1 MRLIAFRP
9 TPSHQAPSRTAP
21 SHQAPSRTAP
31 SHQALS
37 RTTPS
42 IAASTRVTP
51 ILTAAFHATPFAT
64 APYAPAQRRPTWKAG
79 IDGYDGDGLQPS
91 ASAYKAVKREDGSVL
106 PLLPVLIIICFLLGT
121 LSVSTASTFLAKRE
135 LYNAAAA
142 AANDAVSGIDDVDY
156 YTNSAY
162 TFDPTNM
169 KKLATQSIT
178 ARLDDTLRMRS
189 EDIVITLEDGGVR
202 VTLEADFS
210 PVFRGFLP
218 GGLKKTRLKA
228 TALAEARTTP

>member
-1 MRLIAFRP
+1 MRSGAAMRLRILNPFRKP
-9 TPSHQAPSRTAP
+9 RRSHGES
-21 SHQAPSRTAP
+21 
-31 SHQALS
+31 
-37 RTTPS
+37 
-42 IAASTRVTP
+42 
-51 ILTAAFHATPFAT
+51 
-64 APYAPAQRRPTWKAG
+64 
-79 IDGYDGDGLQPS
+79 
-91 ASAYKAVKREDGSVL
+91 GSVL

-142 AANDAVSGIDDVDY
+142 AANDAVSGIDDAKYFGGSEYQVKIED
-156 YTNSAY
+156 ARI
-162 TFDPTNM
+162 
-169 KKLATQSIT
+169 LARQSID
-178 ARLDDTLRMRS
+178 ARLGDTLRMRP
-189 EDIVITLEDGGVR
+189 EDIVITLEGEGVR

>member
-1 MRLIAFRP
+1 MRSGAAMRLRILNPFRKSRQ
-9 TPSHQAPSRTAP
+9 SH
-21 SHQAPSRTAP
+21 
-31 SHQALS
+31 
-37 RTTPS
+37 
-42 IAASTRVTP
+42 
-51 ILTAAFHATPFAT
+51 
-64 APYAPAQRRPTWKAG
+64 
-79 IDGYDGDGLQPS
+79 
-91 ASAYKAVKREDGSVL
+91 RESGSVL

-142 AANDAVSGIDDVDY
+142 AANDAVSGIDDAKYFGGSEYQVKIED
-156 YTNSAY
+156 ARI
-162 TFDPTNM
+162 
-169 KKLATQSIT
+169 LARQSID
-178 ARLDDTLRMRS
+178 ARLGDTLRMRP
-189 EDIVITLEDGGVR
+189 EDIVITLEGEGVR

>member
-1 MRLIAFRP
+1 MRL
-9 TPSHQAPSRTAP
+9 
-21 SHQAPSRTAP
+21 
-31 SHQALS
+31 
-37 RTTPS
+37 
-42 IAASTRVTP
+42 
-51 ILTAAFHATPFAT
+51 TPFDRA
-64 APYAPAQRRPTWKAG
+64 AQRAR
-79 IDGYDGDGLQPS
+79 IDTHGANGEQP
-91 ASAYKAVKREDGSVL
+91 AVRVHKAVEREDGSVL
-106 PLLPVLIIICFLLGT
+106 PLLPVLIIICFFLGT

-142 AANDAVSGIDDVDY
+142 AANDAVSGINDVDY
-156 YTNSAY
+156 FTNSTY

-169 KKLATQSIT
+169 ATLARQSID
-178 ARLDDTLRMRS
+178 ARLGDTLRMRP
-189 EDIVITLEDGGVR
+189 EDIVITLEGQRVR

>member
-1 MRLIAFRP
+1 MRLITHRP
-9 TPSHQAPSRTAP
+9 KLLDQAPVLPALFSVAP
-21 SHQAPSRTAP
+21 N
-31 SHQALS
+31 
-37 RTTPS
+37 
-42 IAASTRVTP
+42 
-51 ILTAAFHATPFAT
+51 LTAAFLATPFVT
-64 APYAPAQRRPTWKAG
+64 APTLTAATHVTPFARAAQTAR
-79 IDGYDGDGLQPS
+79 IDTYDASGEQPS
-91 ASAYKAVKREDGSVL
+91 TSVHKAVKREDGSVL

-156 YTNSAY
+156 YTNSTY

-169 KKLATQSIT
+169 ARLARQSID
-178 ARLDDTLRMRS
+178 ARLGDTLRMRP
-189 EDIVITLEDGGVR
+189 EDIIITLEDGGVR

>member
-1 MRLIAFRP
+1 MRLITLRR
-9 TPSHQAPSRTAP
+9 TAPSRTAP
-21 SHQAPSRTAP
+21 S
-31 SHQALS
+31 
-37 RTTPS
+37 
-42 IAASTRVTP
+42 RVTP
-51 ILTAAFHATPFAT
+51 SLATPTRISPNLTAGSRSTPFGT
-64 APYAPAQRRPTWKAG
+64 APCHPTQRCPARTALLDTYEANG
-79 IDGYDGDGLQPS
+79 HQPS
-91 ASAYKAVKREDGSVL
+91 ASVHKPTMQESGSVL
-106 PLLPVLIIICFLLGT
+106 PLLPVFIIICFFLGT

-135 LYNAAAA
+135 LHNAAAA
-142 AANDAVSGIDDVDY
+142 AANDAVSGISDVEY

-169 KKLATQSIT
+169 ATLATQSIR
-178 ARLDDTLRMRS
+178 ARMGDTLRMKA

-218 GGLKKTRLKA
+218 GGLKKTRIRA